1 MQISFQKVNT
11 SKHKMKHP
19 SSPSSKAV
27 LDSVKDLPTNGT
39 VAQDDENGMVYL
51 NLDDD
56 WIFHS
61 LKVLRDSG
69 FIRPPFFSYPPFP
82 VGAHIKIV
90 TQREAGDYELFGEK
104 KEKVREFLGKTV
116 DFEVV
121 KAHVSYPRIKKY
133 GVEAKYKIRVKSSE
147 LSKIRKELTGL
158 STGPN
163 DRHFVILVGLRNPE
177 LNEEMNEEEFE
188 KKLSTEEKHSMETS
202 DDDEK
207 TKTEVSEDEMK
218 PASSSKS
225 EPKSENKKSS
235 SIKIQPANIITDV
248 KKEIAEEE
256 ALVETSKKKRIT
268 RKMSETPTKKRLAR
282 KRTPTPAPT
291 KKIESS
297 SISEEEPKVPEV
309 KKEEEKI
316 KVPEVKKEEEEIKVP
331 EVKRKVET
339 KISGQAQKIT
349 GKRSKSPTKKSI
361 TRKRTP
367 TPAPS
372 KKRIARKRSKTPTKK
387 GEVQGEVKEEI

>member
-1 MQISFQKVNT
+1 
-11 SKHKMKHP
+11 MKHP

-163 DRHFVILVGLRNPE
+163 NGHFVILVAIRNPD

-188 KKLSTEEKHSMETS
+188 KKLSPDEKHGEL
-202 DDDEK
+202 DDE
-207 TKTEVSEDEMK
+207 EDDI
-218 PASSSKS
+218 
-225 EPKSENKKSS
+225 ND
-235 SIKIQPANIITDV
+235 ANDSDID
-248 KKEIAEEE
+248 
-256 ALVETSKKKRIT
+256 
-268 RKMSETPTKKRLAR
+268 
-282 KRTPTPAPT
+282 
-291 KKIESS
+291 
-297 SISEEEPKVPEV
+297 
-309 KKEEEKI
+309 
-316 KVPEVKKEEEEIKVP
+316 
-331 EVKRKVET
+331 
-339 KISGQAQKIT
+339 
-349 GKRSKSPTKKSI
+349 
-361 TRKRTP
+361 
-367 TPAPS
+367 
-372 KKRIARKRSKTPTKK
+372 
-387 GEVQGEVKEEI
+387 